1 MNGAEATRQIKRR
14 FPEVRVLILTMHENE
29 QYLAKTNQEIADSLV
44 VSIKTVQTH
53 RARMMEKLEAH
64 DRTELVK
71 HAIRLGMITTH

>member
-71 HAIRLGMITTH
+71 HAIRLGMITPH